1 MNKKGDMEISQNKS
15 IVEQAFQKLQSSL
28 YFEKQNLQLRHKMVE
43 FCSKGIKNQLD
54 DLEGHLLN
62 PAYNFQSELGK
73 IGLFFLPKKLE
84 NKDGKTQGDN
94 LICNDYRYEEN
105 VVKRLMIYA
114 DIPIELHIIAVMW
127 LMKFGPKLDEQLDKY
142 CWGNRLIIDSDTHEI
157 KEGRWL
163 YKPYQRQYQQWW
175 SKATEEA
182 NHLLENAENVCIL
195 NLDIQNYFHSVRIGF
210 DELKVEMNVD
220 EEDERLWNVF
230 VDIHKKYNEVFAQ
243 KGFRETDFENGYA
256 LPVGLRSSSVL
267 GNWYLKGFDEQVNEE
282 LSPAYYGRYV
292 DDILVVTKSSKKPE
306 KIEDFIEKLSI
317 GLKKDEKD
325 NSWRLMDYPTLKLQQ
340 EKMFLYF
347 FDTNYSTELLSK
359 FEKEQKERSSEFRFL
374 SDEEDVD
381 FNDDFMDFES
391 CFDEMSDSKA
401 RFKPQSENKFK
412 LACYLAKFIRRRLE
426 RGKDYEKKKEKQIRK
441 YFKGSILISHY
452 YFWEKL
458 FTLYVISE
466 DDSAIVK
473 LYKSIKKSI
482 ERLKIEKIEW
492 WRELSIGKEE
502 IKENLIEYLNNAL
515 VSAMSVEHKGALDKP
530 IKDLLGMKD
539 DETPSSKDY
548 RSFHFNRSHYEKRI
562 LAALFDK
569 EYNNYKL
576 ESNNLIEL
584 PYDVKLS
591 EITYAAFHNSLN
603 DKTTGSWNSVL
614 EGVLETV
621 KDKWKPEIQI
631 SRERVFFNTER
642 ADEKEKCSDLIT
654 VVCVNQL
661 VMENALRDSRRGKR
675 KLSSAVVET
684 YENILDKLTKIG
696 DYDMFVM
703 PELSLPWDML
713 QSFMRFSANQQVG
726 FVAGMEYLNINN
738 TVYNF
743 VLTCVPF
750 EKDHVRDC
758 LPVFR
763 LKKYYAPKEEDTIR
777 AEAFELPERNS
788 VKLNL
793 FEWKG
798 MRFTVFNCYELTNES
813 ERAKFVSEIDAMFV
827 VAYNKDVNY
836 YDSLAEETCRDLH
849 CYVVL
854 NNISQYG
861 NSQVIAPLK
870 SEFRTLLKTVR
881 GTTLKNLITTEIA
894 EFNIKELRLFQKYQ
908 QQNKDKSIKPLP
920 AGYNRNNERLNF
932 L

>member
-1 MNKKGDMEISQNKS
+1 MEKEKLYKKTTRDIEN
-15 IVEQAFQKLQSSL
+15 AFQKLQSSL
-28 YFEKQNLQLRHKMVE
+28 YFEKQDLRLRHKMVE
-43 FCSKGIKNQLD
+43 FCSIGIENQLNR
-54 DLEGHLLN
+54 LENHLMN
-62 PAYNFQSELGK
+62 TNYDFHSELK
-73 IGLFFLPKKLE
+73 QIGIYLLPKKLK
-84 NKDGKTQGDN
+84 NKDGKTIENN
-94 LICNDYRYEEN
+94 LISNDYRYEEN
-105 VVKRLMIYA
+105 FIKRLMIYA

-142 CWGNRLIIDSDTHEI
+142 CWGNKLMIDSDTHEI

-163 YKPYQRQYQQWW
+163 YKPYQKQYQQWW

-182 NHLLENAENVCIL
+182 NHLLKNKEHVCIL
-195 NLDIQNYFHSVRIGF
+195 NLDIQNYFHSVRISF
-210 DELKVEMNVD
+210 DKLKEDLNIT

-230 VDIHKKYNEVFAQ
+230 VDIHKNYNEVLAD

-256 LPVGLRSSSVL
+256 LPVGLLSSSVL

-292 DDILVVTKSSKKPE
+292 DDILIVMKSRKKPE
-306 KIEDFIEKLSI
+306 KIEDFIEKLNI
-317 GLKKDEKD
+317 GLKKEGKD
-325 NSWRLMDYPTLKLQQ
+325 NTWKLLDYPSLKLQQ
-340 EKMFLYF
+340 EKVFLYF
-347 FDTNYSTELLSK
+347 FDTNYSTKLLSK
-359 FEKEQKERSSEFRFL
+359 FEKEQKEQSSEFRFL

-426 RGKDYEKKKEKQIRK
+426 KGKDYGKNKEKQIQK
-441 YFKGSILISHY
+441 YFKGSILIQHY

-466 DDSAIVK
+466 DDRSLSK
-473 LYKSIKKSI
+473 LYKSIENSI
-482 ERLKIEKIEW
+482 KNLEINEIEW
-492 WRELSIGKEE
+492 WKKPQVGEAE
-502 IKENLIEYLNNAL
+502 IKKDLTDYLVYSL
-515 VSAMSVEHKGALDKP
+515 VSAMSIEHKENLDEPVKA
-530 IKDLLGMKD
+530 LLGIKKD
-539 DETPSSKDY
+539 DPLPWEAY
-548 RSFHFNRSHYEKRI
+548 RTSHFNRSHYEKRI
-562 LAALFDK
+562 LGALFDK
-569 EYNNYKL
+569 KNNNYKL
-576 ESNNLIEL
+576 EPINLNEL

-591 EITYAAFHNSLN
+591 EVTYAAFHNSIHN
-603 DKTTGSWNSVL
+603 ETAVFTNSNLSNVL
-614 EGVLETV
+614 DFV
-621 KDKWKPEIQI
+621 KDKWAPEIQI
-631 SRERVFFNTER
+631 SGERVFVKTEK
-642 ADEKEKCSDLIT
+642 ADEKEKSGESIT
-654 VVCVNQL
+654 IVCVNQL

-684 YENILDKLTKIG
+684 YENILDNLTKIK

-713 QSFMRFSANQQVG
+713 QTFMRFSANQQVG
-726 FVAGMEYLNINN
+726 VVAGMEYLNINN

-743 VLTCVPF
+743 VLTCLPF
-750 EKDHVRDC
+750 EKDHVKDC

-763 LKKYYAPKEEDTIR
+763 LKKHYAPREKDIIR
-777 AEAFELPERNS
+777 TEAFELPERNS

-798 MRFTVFNCYELTNES
+798 MRFTVFNCYELTNVS
-813 ERAKFVSEIDAMFV
+813 EKAKFVSEIDTMFV

-836 YDSLAEETCRDLH
+836 YDSLAEESSRDLH

-870 SEFRTLLKTVR
+870 SDFRTLLKTVR
-881 GTTLKNLITTEIA
+881 GTTLNNLITTEVA
-894 EFNIKELRLFQKYQ
+894 ELKIKELRLFQKYQ
-908 QQNKDKSIKPLP
+908 QQNIDKSIKSIP
-920 AGYNRNNERLNF
+920 AGYNRDNERLSSI
-932 L
+932 